1 MECRN
6 GRRQGEQEMGGWS
19 LPEQGGREDRRE
31 AEMEKKVT
39 MDGERENEL
48 GILPQ

>member
-1 MECRN
+1 
-6 GRRQGEQEMGGWS
+6 MGGWS
-19 LPEQGGREDRRE
+19 LPEQGGEEGKRE
-31 AEMEKKVT
+31 AEMEKKVR